1 MNAPSTGPTARRPW
15 LAVFAGFN
23 AFGAWAG
30 AFGLITGGTD
40 FGDTINNR
48 LPFDSLVLAG
58 LALAFIVGVPLTV
71 LAWSSWIGGTRTDDL
86 ALVVGL
92 VLIGWILGQ
101 IAVIRAFSWFQPAYL
116 AVGALF
122 IIASHRVMPTHHRR
136 RVGAYDSRS

>member
-1 MNAPSTGPTARRPW
+1 MNATSTGPAARRPW
-15 LAVFAGFN
+15 LAVFAAFA

-71 LAWSSWIGGTRTDDL
+71 LAWSAWTGGTRTDDL

-92 VLIGWILGQ
+92 VLIGWILGGD
-101 IAVIRAFSWFQPAYL
+101 AFSAGLGDLEPRLVAAESFQDGVERGAGV
-116 AVGALF
+116 VGG
-122 IIASHRVMPTHHRR
+122 H
-136 RVGAYDSRS
+136 G